1 MKIKKRHLK
10 KIIILAVCLL
20 LCCIVIFIYR
30 LCEKKNDEVKITK
43 LWASV
48 YTDVNYEDMKF
59 LLSNAESSEYFF
71 RLPIKKEITEDI
83 APFYRFMV
91 CLHIDTYAYAS
102 SSTFSVTDYGEF
114 ADNWFYRCNANGGGS
129 NCYELGLYQGD
140 LTEEE
145 VKRAVYSIK
154 TVYSYTDK
162 NGKYHDIPIE
172 FDSDTTINYEKFAG
186 LNQQ

>member
-10 KIIILAVCLL
+10 KIIILAICLL
-20 LCCIVIFIYR
+20 LCGIGLYIYR
-30 LCEKKNDEVKITK
+30 LYTKKSNTLKITE
-43 LWASV
+43 LWV
-48 YTDVNYEDMKF
+48 DVFTDVTLEDMQFMLKYKDDDYG
-59 LLSNAESSEYFF
+59 LSYCSPEKY
-71 RLPIKKEITEDI
+71 KITESM
-83 APFYRFMV
+83 APFHMIMIRLTADRY
-91 CLHIDTYAYAS
+91 TPGA
-102 SSTFSVTDYGEF
+102 TFSVTDYGEF
-114 ADNWFYRCNANGGGS
+114 ADNWFYRYNVNGGGS